1 MSTCD
6 KVGRRGGNDND
17 QRSRR
22 QASASCWH
30 STSTSAP
37 TVDLEQ
43 LISQPCPR
51 QGKQLIIP
59 TPLPLRRGVYTTTL
73 QSCVVE
79 LQETTT
85 LALHER
91 VQFDHEIIH
100 QLNAKPQIKY
110 TTLTISIFNLSS
122 MAKHMDS
129 LFCKYCTCSSLK
141 ISLKNTLKRNC
152 LVITIL

>member
-73 QSCVVE
+73 QRCVVE

-91 VQFDHEIIH
+91 DQFDHEIIH
-100 QLNAKPQIKY
+100 QLNIWI
-110 TTLTISIFNLSS
+110 L
-122 MAKHMDS
+122 
-129 LFCKYCTCSSLK
+129 YCVSTCSILK
-141 ISLKNTLKRNC
+141 ISLKNTNIKAKMFGDHNPL
-152 LVITIL
+152 T